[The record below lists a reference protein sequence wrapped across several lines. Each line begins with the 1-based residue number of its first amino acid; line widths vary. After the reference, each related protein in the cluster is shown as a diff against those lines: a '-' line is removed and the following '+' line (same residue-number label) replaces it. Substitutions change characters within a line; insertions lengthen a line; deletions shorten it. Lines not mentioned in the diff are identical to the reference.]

1 MRSEN
6 KLADIAIELQSIAQN
21 GLAYVKD
28 VYDLERYTR
37 LRELSAELMSE
48 ISGEPAEKIK
58 DLFCSETGYQT
69 PKLDTRSAVFK
80 SGRILLVREN
90 SGEWSLPGGWCDP
103 WLSVGENAV
112 KETREESGMDVT
124 PLRMIA
130 VQDRDKHNKPEYAW
144 KICKIF
150 VLCRFDG
157 GEFVPN
163 SETTECGF
171 FSLDDLPPLCIA
183 KNTREQIEM
192 CFEAAGNDNF
202 QTLFD

>member
-90 SGEWSLPGGWCDP
+90 SGEWSLPGGGRKSRIP
-103 WLSVGENAV
+103 
-112 KETREESGMDVT
+112 
-124 PLRMIA
+124 
-130 VQDRDKHNKPEYAW
+130 
-144 KICKIF
+144 
-150 VLCRFDG
+150 
-157 GEFVPN
+157 
-163 SETTECGF
+163 
-171 FSLDDLPPLCIA
+171 
-183 KNTREQIEM
+183 
-192 CFEAAGNDNF
+192 
-202 QTLFD
+202 